1 MRRVIATAVALLL
14 CCAASANAAPP
25 PVQSAAYVVE
35 NAASGEVLAQRH
47 AYEHLPI
54 ASITKLMTVLVA
66 LDRLRPDQVVTVRRA
81 AAAVGESTI
90 NLRAGERLSVRDLV
104 KGALIQSAN
113 DAADALAD
121 AAANGSGATLVRWMN
136 ERAQRMGLSG
146 THFVRPDG
154 LDASVA
160 FSTAHDMARL
170 AQVAMHNA
178 EIRSAVAEQYD
189 VIAGGRRLHTW
200 DDLLGRFPG
209 LVGVKTGHTRAAGWC
224 QVAAVRRTGYTLY
237 AVVLG
242 DPTRS
247 VRNDDLTSLLSW
259 GVSRYRTAP
268 VVDEST
274 VYAQVRP
281 DWGRRPLDLVASKP
295 LVRVYRIDH
304 PLVVRALA
312 ARAVAL
318 PIRRGQA
325 FGEVQ
330 VWDGGRLL
338 GTRPL
343 VATRSVTK
351 PGFFGRVGF
360 FAGQT
365 AHHLWGWV
373 S

>member
-25 PVQSAAYVVE
+25 RVESAAYVVE
-35 NAASGEVLAQRH
+35 NAANGEVLAQRR
-47 AYEHLPI
+47 AYERVPI

-66 LDRLRPDQVVTVRRA
+66 LDHVRPDQIVTVRRA

-90 NLRAGERLSVRDLV
+90 NLRAGERMSVRDLV

-121 AAANGSGATLVRWMN
+121 AAANGSAATFVRWMN
-136 ERAQRMGLSG
+136 ERAQRMGLRG

-154 LDASVA
+154 LDASGA
-160 FSTAHDMARL
+160 FSTGHDVVKL
-170 AQVAMHNA
+170 AQVAMHNE

-209 LVGVKTGHTRAAGWC
+209 LIGVKTGHTQAAGWC
-224 QVAAVRRTGYTLY
+224 QVAAVRRPGYTLY

-247 VRNDDLTSLLSW
+247 VRNDDLTALLSW
-259 GVSRYRTAP
+259 GVSRYRTAT
-268 VVDEST
+268 VVDGST
-274 VYAQVRP
+274 VYAQAHP
-281 DWGRRPLDLVASKP
+281 DWGRSPVDLVATRQ
-295 LVRVYRIDH
+295 LVHVYRVDR
-304 PLVVRALA
+304 PLVVRAMA

-318 PIRRGQA
+318 PIRRGQVL
-325 FGEVQ
+325 GEVQ
-330 VWDGGRLL
+330 VWAGRRLL

-343 VATRSVTK
+343 VATRSVPR
-351 PGFFGRVGF
+351 PGFLGRVGF

-365 AHHLWGWV
+365 AHHVWSWI